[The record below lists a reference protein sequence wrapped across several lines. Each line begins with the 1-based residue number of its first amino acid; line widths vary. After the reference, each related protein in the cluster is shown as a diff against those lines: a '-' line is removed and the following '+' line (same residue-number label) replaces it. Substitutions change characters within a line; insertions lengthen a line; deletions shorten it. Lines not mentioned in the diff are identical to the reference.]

1 MTLNYRQIQEALANR
16 QEFKGNSMSARYHW
30 HGDFSPQHGLL
41 CEDEIVKLEKA
52 WQSVTQSQ
60 GLYVVSSY
68 ATPIA
73 WAITPLT
80 LYGMRIFLPAH
91 LVDQK
96 FSVTTSKGQGYVR
109 RNIDR
114 YASRT
119 SDEVYAATRE
129 AM

>member
-41 CEDEIVKLEKA
+41 YEYEIVQLEQA
-52 WQSVTQSQ
+52 WQSVTKFQ

-80 LYGMRIFLPAH
+80 ITSMRIFLPSH

-119 SDEVYAATRE
+119 SDEVFAATRE
-129 AM
+129 VV

>member
-1 MTLNYRQIQEALANR
+1 MTLNYRQIQDALAHR

-30 HGDFSPQHGLL
+30 HGDFSPKHGEL
-41 CEDEIVKLEKA
+41 CEDEIVKLEQA
-52 WQSVTQSQ
+52 WQSVTKFQ

-68 ATPIA
+68 ETPIA

-80 LYGMRIFLPAH
+80 TTSMRIFLPAH

-119 SDEVYAATRE
+119 SDEVFAATRE
-129 AM
+129 AV

>member
-1 MTLNYRQIQEALANR
+1 MKLNYTQIKEELAGR
-16 QEFKGNSMSARYHW
+16 RTFTGNSMSARYHW

-41 CEDEIVKLEKA
+41 CEDEIVKLEQA
-52 WQSVTQSQ
+52 WRSVTPSQ

-73 WAITPLT
+73 WALTPITK
-80 LYGMRIFLPAH
+80 YGMSLFLPAH

-109 RNIDR
+109 SNIDR
-114 YASRT
+114 YAVRT
-119 SDEVYAATRE
+119 SDEAFAATRE
-129 AM
+129 AV

>member
-1 MTLNYRQIQEALANR
+1 MKLNYKDIQDELAAR
-16 QEFKGNSMSARYHW
+16 FPFKGNSMSARYHW
-30 HGDFSPQHGLL
+30 HGDFKPQHGRL
-41 CEDEIVKLEKA
+41 CEEEIVKLEQA
-52 WQSVTQSQ
+52 WQSVTKFQ

-80 LYGMRIFLPAH
+80 TTSMRIFLPAH

-96 FSVTTSKGQGYVR
+96 FSVTTSKGQGYVKG
-109 RNIDR
+109 NINR

-119 SDEVYAATRE
+119 SDEAYAATRE
-129 AM
+129 EE

>member
-1 MTLNYRQIQEALANR
+1 MTLNYKQVQEALSYHW
-16 QEFKGNSMSARYHW
+16 EFKGNSMSARYHW

-41 CEDEIVKLEKA
+41 CEDEIVKLEQA
-52 WQSVTQSQ
+52 WQSVTPSQ

-80 LYGMRIFLPAH
+80 ITGMKIFLPAH

-129 AM
+129 AV

>member
-1 MTLNYRQIQEALANR
+1 MTLNYRQIQDALAHR

-30 HGDFSPQHGLL
+30 HGDFSPKHGEL
-41 CEDEIVKLEKA
+41 CEDEIVKLEQA
-52 WQSVTQSQ
+52 WQSVTKFQ

-80 LYGMRIFLPAH
+80 TTSMRIFLPAH

-119 SDEVYAATRE
+119 SDEVFAATRE
-129 AM
+129 VV

>member
-1 MTLNYRQIQEALANR
+1 MTLNYRQIQDALAHR

-30 HGDFSPQHGLL
+30 HGDFSPKHGEL
-41 CEDEIVKLEKA
+41 CEDEIVKLEQA
-52 WQSVTQSQ
+52 WQSVTKFQ

-80 LYGMRIFLPAH
+80 TTSMRIFLPAH

-119 SDEVYAATRE
+119 SDEVFAATRE
-129 AM
+129 AV

>member
-1 MTLNYRQIQEALANR
+1 MTLNYRQIQDALAHR

-30 HGDFSPQHGLL
+30 HGDFSPKHGEL
-41 CEDEIVKLEKA
+41 CEDEIVKLEQA
-52 WQSVTQSQ
+52 WQSVTKFQ

-80 LYGMRIFLPAH
+80 TTSMRIFLPAH

-96 FSVTTSKGQGYVR
+96 FSVTTSKGQGHVR

-119 SDEVYAATRE
+119 SDEVFAATRE
-129 AM
+129 AV